1 MELNK
6 AVLDCMQKL
15 RRRLREELGTDIHL
29 SQSDVISALLAACA
43 LSDSLQ
49 TRQLGEELAR
59 LSGTS
64 SSEAAQADPRAQP
77 RYSGQVPS
85 PAAASAPVP
94 SGEERQ
100 VRIYRG
106 QRVYI

>member
-49 TRQLGEELAR
+49 TRQLGEELGR

-64 SSEAAQADPRAQP
+64 PSEAAQADPRAQP
-77 RYSGQVPS
+77 LYRGQVPS
-85 PAAASAPVP
+85 PVAASAPPP
-94 SGEERQ
+94 SDENRQ

-106 QRVYI
+106 QRVYV